1 VKRRRITQTT
11 ILTPREVELAAEGI
25 AKLLGPR
32 VMSTLSSTG
41 SSIRDGVR
49 FHPVGASCTEARE
62 QRGLTLRDAA
72 HRLRAPQ
79 YRLRAV
85 ENSSFAE
92 IEPEI
97 LKQYIGFLKL
107 DSWLA
112 RWARANPELARRLG
126 VSRRAA
132 GQGARSGIKSHGRN
146 LTTG

>member
-1 VKRRRITQTT
+1 M
-11 ILTPREVELAAEGI
+11 AAEGI
-25 AKLLGPR
+25 AKLFGPR
-32 VMSTLSSTG
+32 IMSNLSSRG

-49 FHPVGASCTEARE
+49 FHSVGASCTEARE

-72 HRLRAPQ
+72 QHLRAPQ

-85 ENSSFAE
+85 ENSSLAE
-92 IEPEI
+92 IKPEI

-112 RWARANPELARRLG
+112 RWARANSELARRLG

>member
-1 VKRRRITQTT
+1 MKRRRIRQTT
-11 ILTPREVELAAEGI
+11 ILTPKEVEVAAEGI
-25 AKLLGPR
+25 AKLFGPR
-32 VMSTLSSTG
+32 IMSNLSSRG

-49 FHPVGASCTEARE
+49 FHSVGASCTEARE

-72 HRLRAPQ
+72 QHLRAPQ

-85 ENSSFAE
+85 ENSSLAE
-92 IEPEI
+92 IKPEI

-112 RWARANPELARRLG
+112 RWARANSELARRLG

-132 GQGARSGIKSHGRN
+132 DQGARSGIKSHGRN